1 MKDFIRSLR
10 LSKIFNSA
18 TFGDKVLFALLVF
31 LAVSG
36 FFFIKVLLPSTGNVI
51 ISADN
56 KTAYTLSLDEDR
68 IVSVTGPIG
77 DNVIEVRDGKV
88 HMVEAPCAQKLCIR
102 QGWINRGA
110 IICLPNKVAATVS
123 SRKESEDSSE
133 YDAVTR

>member
-1 MKDFIRSLR
+1 MKGFIKVFKPSN
-10 LSKIFNSA
+10 IFNSA
-18 TFGDKVLFALLVF
+18 TFGDKVLFAVLVL
-31 LAVSG
+31 LAVPG
-36 FFFIKVLLPSTGNVI
+36 FFLIKELFPSTGDVI

-56 KTAYTLSLDEDR
+56 KTVYSLSLDEDR

-102 QGWINRGA
+102 QGWINRGS
-110 IICLPNKVAATVS
+110 IICLPNKVAASVS
-123 SRKESEDSSE
+123 AGRESEGSSE